1 MKSEMRAK
9 KRAEK
14 GLGPDELPSSSEEE
28 VDTVEAAKKRA
39 RIEMFNKMKDMDSVR
54 RREFLRERARSQA
67 ATTKEDDVKEE
78 NMLLFFSIISKNEDY
93 PVETITK
100 LLIEKV
106 KEFERVN

>member
-1 MKSEMRAK
+1 
-9 KRAEK
+9 
-14 GLGPDELPSSSEEE
+14 
-28 VDTVEAAKKRA
+28 
-39 RIEMFNKMKDMDSVR
+39 MFNKMKDMDSVR

-106 KEFERVN
+106 KEFERVNKAKFSDSKMISKFAQNELINGLCMLKCLKDEEINK